1 MKNLR
6 GINMSITVIGDI
18 HGKFDKYY
26 DIASKYECSVQI
38 GDFGFSSAWNKLQ
51 YSNLSPDNHKVVGGN
66 HEDYDVAPNMPHYLG
81 DYGVYTLNGITFF
94 FVRGGLSID
103 RVYRVG
109 EELGGSPKSWWSQ
122 EELDFAQMTNCLK
135 LYKET
140 RPDIVLSHV
149 PCGVYTEHILGN
161 KSDAVLQKF
170 KFHAGFKE
178 NHQLLGNEMLKV
190 HKPKIW
196 CSAHMHRSFQG
207 VIDGVKVIALSE
219 LEVFNLE

>member
-1 MKNLR
+1 
-6 GINMSITVIGDI
+6 MSITVVGDI
-18 HGKFDKYY
+18 HGKFNEYY
-26 DIASKYECSVQI
+26 NIVSKVDYSVQL
-38 GDFGFSSAWNKLQ
+38 GDMGFSSTWNRLS
-51 YSNLSPDNHKVVGGN
+51 YSDLNPEKHKVIGGN
-66 HEDYDVAPNMPHYLG
+66 HEDYDAAPNSPFYLG
-81 DYGVYTLNGITFF
+81 DYGSYTLNGITFF
-94 FVRGGLSID
+94 FVRGGISID

-122 EELDFAQMTNCLK
+122 EELDFAQMTNCLN

-161 KSDAVLQKF
+161 KSDAILQKF

-178 NHQLLGNEMLKV
+178 NHQLLGNEMLKY

-196 CSAHMHRSFQG
+196 ISGHMHASFQG
-207 VIDGVKVIALSE
+207 IIDGVKVVALRE
-219 LEVFNLE
+219 LETYEVN